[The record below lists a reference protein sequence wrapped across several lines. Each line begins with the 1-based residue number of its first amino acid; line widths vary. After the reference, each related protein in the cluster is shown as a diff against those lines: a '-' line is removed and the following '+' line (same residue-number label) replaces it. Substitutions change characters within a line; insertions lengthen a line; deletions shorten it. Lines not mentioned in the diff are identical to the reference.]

1 MNNEEFKEYS
11 IDELI
16 EIFSSHA
23 REYHNEYRPDRYEE
37 PKYNIYFNLP
47 AVYLCFFKEMKE
59 FKKSYEKSLL
69 KEKEIDKWISLSD
82 EMPKQNQQVKVRS
95 DNLWNGE
102 GLFQD
107 GKFVYSYVKG
117 ACCGLPTH
125 WMPIED
131 ENKKKKLDG

>member
-1 MNNEEFKEYS
+1 MKEKD
-11 IDELI
+11 IDE
-16 EIFSSHA
+16 
-23 REYHNEYRPDRYEE
+23 
-37 PKYNIYFNLP
+37 
-47 AVYLCFFKEMKE
+47 
-59 FKKSYEKSLL
+59 
-69 KEKEIDKWISLSD
+69 WISLSD

-125 WMPIED
+125 WMPIAD
-131 ENKKKKLDG
+131 ENKKKKVDR